1 MGAIRDAAEGA
12 SGQRAERFFQGPA
25 RPDRRHGPSAGEAGR
40 DDRLAVPGGA
50 VRRGLF
56 GQAGPTAAADKA
68 DGGAFD
74 PQAHAQS
81 VRRGPLRALGREP
94 VLSALLRRGVLPPQA
109 AVRPVVA
116 DALAPADGRGE
127 ARRADPGEPER
138 GDADR
143 RGQALGLLQG
153 DRRHDRAA
161 EGGGVSDRRQAHASG
176 ARASGAARQEAR
188 RAACANPTRGWASG
202 P

>member
-12 SGQRAERFFQGPA
+12 SGQRAERFFPGAA
-25 RPDRRHGPSAGEAGR
+25 RPDHRPGPPAGEAGG

-50 VRRGLF
+50 VWGGLF
-56 GQAGPTAAADKA
+56 GQAGSTAAADKA
-68 DGGAFD
+68 DGGSFD
-74 PQAHAQS
+74 PQAHARS
-81 VRRGPLRALGREP
+81 VRRGPVRALDREP
-94 VLSALLRRGVLPPQA
+94 VLPALLRRGILPSQA

-138 GDADR
+138 GDADGR
-143 RGQALGLLQG
+143 RQALGLLQG
-153 DRRHDRAA
+153 HRRHDGAA

-188 RAACANPTRGWASG
+188 RTLAPILRAGG
-202 P
+202 